1 MSDDDAL
8 RAFVTALPKAELHVH
23 LEGSIAPELACTLA
37 ARHGLRLPG
46 DEDGPAGVRAAF
58 RFSDFGSFIRAYLAV
73 SKCLQTVDDI
83 RDAIAAL
90 ARRLA
95 AQGVRHAEVTFTPVT
110 HLGFGTSADT
120 LHAGLVEGRA
130 AAAEHGVSIAY
141 VLDIVRCF
149 LDHGEPTLAFA
160 LALHRRAP
168 GAVAGLGLGGPEG
181 GDHPYTPLA
190 DVFAR
195 AKAVGLRSL
204 PHAGELLGPISIRN
218 ALDVIAAD
226 RIGHGVRC
234 VEDAALVDELAQ
246 RKIPLEV
253 CPSSNVALGV
263 VPSLAD
269 HPLPRLLAAGVEISI
284 ATDDPALFG
293 VELVEEYLRCADA
306 FALGP
311 THLRALAAASLRH
324 AIVDDH
330 RRAQWLAELAAVPE
344 PQGRAAAG
352 PSD

>member
-1 MSDDDAL
+1 MPDDVAL

-46 DEDGPAGVRAAF
+46 DEGGPAGVRAAF
-58 RFSDFGSFIRAYLAV
+58 RFTDFGSFIRAYLAV
-73 SKCLQTVDDI
+73 SKCLRTADDI
-83 RDAIAAL
+83 RDVVVAL
-90 ARRLA
+90 AQRLA

-110 HLGFGTSADT
+110 HLVFGTSADT
-120 LHAGLVEGRA
+120 LHAGLSEGRA

-141 VLDIVRCF
+141 VLDIVRSF

-160 LALHRRAP
+160 LEQHRRAP
-168 GAVAGLGLGGPEG
+168 GSVAGLGLGGPEG
-181 GDHPYTPLA
+181 GDHPYAPLA

-195 AKAVGLRSL
+195 AKAAGLKSL
-204 PHAGELLGPISIRN
+204 PHAGELLGPTSMRH
-218 ALDVIAAD
+218 ALDVIGAD

-234 VEDAALVDELAQ
+234 VEDPTLVDELVR
-246 RKIPLEV
+246 RKVPLEV

-263 VPSLAD
+263 VPSLAA
-269 HPLPRLLAAGVEISI
+269 HPLPRLLAAGVEVSL

-311 THLRALAAASLRH
+311 IELRRLAAASLRH
-324 AIVDDH
+324 AIVETE
-330 RRAQWLAELAAVPE
+330 RRDRWLAELDAVADPAPAA
-344 PQGRAAAG
+344 
-352 PSD
+352 